1 MQRGWEFRNL
11 IDATV
16 NVKVEF
22 TEVDLARFEF
32 SMSQEI
38 PKTPEKTNCCRAVC
52 QELT

>member
-16 NVKVEF
+16 NVKVVF

-38 PKTPEKTNCCRAVC
+38 PRKPQRKPTVA
-52 QELT
+52 ELSAKN